1 MNFTAVSSQP
11 EPEPEQEQPP
21 ENCGRVLRIGI
32 SGLDL
37 LITPGIL
44 NCFVCPFRF
53 RVFSWQI
60 EMGEAN
66 TSESGTY
73 LLLDMPESY
82 VQPGLSGRR
91 NITCISD
98 SAPPDMPFQARLV
111 SPGKSLKTIS
121 AVTGRNNPI
130 TF

>member
-11 EPEPEQEQPP
+11 EPEPEEEQPP
-21 ENCGRVLRIGI
+21 ENCGRVFPIGI

-37 LITPGIL
+37 LITPGVL

-53 RVFSWQI
+53 VSWQI

-82 VQPGLSGRR
+82 VQPGPSGRR
-91 NITCISD
+91 NITCISI
-98 SAPPDMPFQARLV
+98 SPPGMQFQARLV
-111 SPGKSLKTIS
+111 SPGK
-121 AVTGRNNPI
+121 
-130 TF
+130 